1 MYYHVVVCLVRC
13 QGNSVCTHAHCTAAS
28 HARSAW
34 SMRREA
40 AGVVVEPAAE
50 RRLSRHRPAGRS
62 PRSGRRLSSHRMHCA
77 AAAAI
82 GRSLADTHACVLCWL
97 VNARHV
103 VRMRS
108 WKLAAIAKA
117 KLLLWYWG
125 LGLAAAGAYA
135 HGSCAHERE
144 RLVLRARGLCLV
156 LRCVTTTLVLGLL
169 AKVRSLTRVHAF
181 YYCQWK
187 KNTYRVH
194 ARVRVLYIYIQC

>member
-144 RLVLRARGLCLV
+144 RERD
-156 LRCVTTTLVLGLL
+156 
-169 AKVRSLTRVHAF
+169 
-181 YYCQWK
+181 
-187 KNTYRVH
+187 
-194 ARVRVLYIYIQC
+194 